1 MAEAAGSTLRT
12 DLLQQLAK
20 VLVVFRLELW
30 QALQLRGHIKRLPVF
45 LLRHV
50 VEWGAPNRRGRSHQL
65 ACWRPDG
72 RIPAER
78 LQTGLEI
85 LLPVPDEA
93 ISFQGTPSQL
103 WSFAFFFQGAACLNA
118 VITTRGTD
126 EYVDRL
132 EVCLPCWRFQHLVAL
147 SGKHGVQLLI
157 RQKSVPLLNLP
168 LHPHCLHAHAQKSM
182 PLFP

>member
-1 MAEAAGSTLRT
+1 MAEAAGNTLRRT

-20 VLVVFRLELW
+20 VLVVFRLELG

-45 LLRHV
+45 LLRHM

-93 ISFQGTPSQL
+93 ISFQGNT
-103 WSFAFFFQGAACLNA
+103 
-118 VITTRGTD
+118 ITTLVICVLLSRGS
-126 EYVDRL
+126 VL
-132 EVCLPCWRFQHLVAL
+132 ECSYHHKRN
-147 SGKHGVQLLI
+147 G
-157 RQKSVPLLNLP
+157 
-168 LHPHCLHAHAQKSM
+168 
-182 PLFP
+182 